1 MTSSWDQSSL
11 TLYRAGEFFRIDTAH
26 DELDAQAV
34 ERFAPRGRHLHAVR
48 RGGDRRRSTTARPT
62 PRSSSVRRRSRRW
75 PRSRERGETMPQK
88 STYFFPKLTS
98 GLLLHP
104 L

>member
-11 TLYRAGEFFRIDTAH
+11 ALYREGNFFRLDTD
-26 DELDAQAV
+26 DELDVQAV
-34 ERFAPRGRHLHAVR
+34 ERFGPEGVTYTPYPDEAMTAVEEGEADSAFLVRAPTIAQV
-48 RGGDRRRSTTARPT
+48 AAFAA
-62 PRSSSVRRRSRRW
+62 
-75 PRSRERGETMPQK
+75 RGETMPQK